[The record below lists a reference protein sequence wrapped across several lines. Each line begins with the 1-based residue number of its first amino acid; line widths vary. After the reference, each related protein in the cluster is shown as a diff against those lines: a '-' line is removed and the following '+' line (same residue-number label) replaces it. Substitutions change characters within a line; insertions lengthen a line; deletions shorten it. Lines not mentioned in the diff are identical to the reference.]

1 MKLPPTLRP
10 MALYGFLAVS
20 LGLFLT
26 ASLRLFAADNEIT
39 VYKTPTCGCCGK
51 WVDHLKANGFKV
63 TVHEVESTDEYSKKN
78 GVPDNARSCHLGVV
92 NGYAIEGH
100 VPAAEIQRLL
110 KERPKAKGLAVPGMP
125 VGSPGM
131 DFPGGPPG
139 NYTVV
144 LIGDDGKLS
153 TYQQYPRK

>member
-1 MKLPPTLRP
+1 MKLRP
-10 MALYGFLAVS
+10 VMLYGFLVFS

-26 ASLRLFAADNEIT
+26 ASVRLLAADNEIT
-39 VYKTPTCGCCGK
+39 VYKIASCGCCSK

-78 GVPDNARSCHLGVV
+78 GVPDAARSCHIGVV

-100 VPAAEIQRLL
+100 VPASEIQRLL
-110 KERPKAKGLAVPGMP
+110 KERPKARGLAVPGMP
-125 VGSPGM
+125 IGSPGM
-131 DFPGGPPG
+131 EIPGRPAAP
-139 NYTVV
+139 YTVV

-153 TYQQYPRK
+153 DYQKYPRK

>member
-1 MKLPPTLRP
+1 MKLRP
-10 MALYGFLAVS
+10 IYGLLAVPIA
-20 LGLFLT
+20 LFVM
-26 ASLRLFAADNEIT
+26 ASLRLVAADNEVT
-39 VYKTPTCGCCGK
+39 VYKVASCGCCSK
-51 WVDHLKANGFKV
+51 WVDHLKANGFQV
-63 TVHEVESTDEYSKKN
+63 TVKEVESTDEYSERY
-78 GVPDNARSCHLGVV
+78 GVPKAARSCHIAYVD
-92 NGYAIEGH
+92 GYAVEGH

-139 NYTVV
+139 KYDVV
-144 LIGDDGKLS
+144 LIGEDGKLS

>member
-1 MKLPPTLRP
+1 MKLRPT
-10 MALYGFLAVS
+10 MLYGFLAVS
-20 LGLFLT
+20 CALFAT
-26 ASLRLFAADNEIT
+26 AALRLGAADNEIT
-39 VYKTPTCGCCGK
+39 VYKTPTCGCCTK
-51 WVDHLKANGFKV
+51 WVDHLKANGFNV
-63 TVHEVESTDEYSKKN
+63 TVHEVENTAEYSRKN
-78 GVPDNARSCHLGVV
+78 GVPASARSCHIGVV
-92 NGYAIEGH
+92 GGYAVEGH

-139 NYTVV
+139 KYNVV
-144 LIGDDGKLS
+144 LIGEDGKLS